1 MNRVVRVQNM
11 KLALV
16 ADSGLNVGSV
26 YPLAEN
32 RQVIGR
38 RLDAT
43 IPIDDAKASRDH
55 ALVDFRN
62 GFFYL
67 VDLGSTNG
75 TYVNGRRVQ
84 HATRLS
90 LGDHLRIGNSVFK
103 VELVRKASEGAAK
116 HWHEPTCV
124 ELDAFRPAV
133 PSEEAPSEAAEVSA
147 ASAAISEAPER
158 KIDLPPP
165 PRRAVELSSSQRVRR
180 ALTASLP
187 RWLALLER
195 KPGTTR
201 LSKRQSLL
209 LVLTVCGA
217 LVLSAIFVGSSH
229 A

>member
-43 IPIDDAKASRDH
+43 IPIDDSKASRDH

-103 VELVRKASEGAAK
+103 VELVRKANEGASK
-116 HWHEPTCV
+116 HWHEPTFV
-124 ELDAFRPAV
+124 ELDAFRPTAQSSAGDSSE
-133 PSEEAPSEAAEVSA
+133 PSIAAPATG
-147 ASAAISEAPER
+147 R
-158 KIDLPPP
+158 KIELPPP
-165 PRRAVELSSSQRVRR
+165 PHRAFEVSSANRIRKVISS
-180 ALTASLP
+180 SLP
-187 RWLALLER
+187 RWFNLVER
-195 KPGTTR
+195 KQSDSR
-201 LSKRQSLL
+201 LSKRQSLV
-209 LVLTVCGA
+209 LVLVVCSA
-217 LVLSAIFVGSSH
+217 LVLSAIFVGSVH

>member
-26 YPLAEN
+26 YPLSET

-38 RLDAT
+38 RLDAA
-43 IPIDDAKASRDH
+43 IPIDDGKASRDH

-103 VELVRKASEGAAK
+103 VELVRKANEGAAK

-124 ELDAFRPAV
+124 ELDAFRPGQAMASDMRE
-133 PSEEAPSEAAEVSA
+133 PSSASASEPFEAPTPSRN
-147 ASAAISEAPER
+147 PN
-158 KIDLPPP
+158 LPPL
-165 PRRAVELSSSQRVRR
+165 PRIARELSVSVRKSLSS
-180 ALTASLP
+180 SLP
-187 RWLALLER
+187 RWLGLESKQGDSR
-195 KPGTTR
+195 F
-201 LSKRQSLL
+201 SKRQSLMIVL
-209 LVLTVCGA
+209 LVCGA
-217 LVLSAIFVGSSH
+217 LVLSAIFAGSSH

>member
-1 MNRVVRVQNM
+1 MNRVVRVQNL

-103 VELVRKASEGAAK
+103 VELVRKANEGASK
-116 HWHEPTCV
+116 QWHEPTCV
-124 ELDAFRPAV
+124 ELDAFRP
-133 PSEEAPSEAAEVSA
+133 EAAHESREPSIGGMIV
-147 ASAAISEAPER
+147 ER
-158 KIDLPPP
+158 KINLPPP
-165 PRRAVELSSSQRVRR
+165 PRAAKEVSEVNNRIRSAISS
-180 ALTASLP
+180 SLP
-187 RWLALLER
+187 RWFSLIER
-195 KPGTTR
+195 KHDESR
-201 LSKRQSLL
+201 LSKRQGLI
-209 LVLTVCGA
+209 LVALVCGV
-217 LVLSAIFVGSSH
+217 LVLSAIFVGGTH

>member
-1 MNRVVRVQNM
+1 M

-16 ADSGLNVGSV
+16 ADSGLNVGTV
-26 YPLAEN
+26 YPLVEN

-38 RLDAT
+38 RLDAGV
-43 IPIDDAKASRDH
+43 PIDDAKASRDH

-103 VELVRKASEGAAK
+103 VELVRKANDSAPK
-116 HWHEPTCV
+116 HWHEATCV
-124 ELDAFRPAV
+124 ELDAFRPENRPKDSAEASD
-133 PSEEAPSEAAEVSA
+133 PSLVAASVASEDSAAEQ
-147 ASAAISEAPER
+147 R
-158 KIDLPPP
+158 KVKLPPP
-165 PRRAVELSSSQRVRR
+165 PRRSRELSSSGARIRQ
-180 ALTASLP
+180 AISSSLP
-187 RWLALLER
+187 RWFNLVER
-195 KPGTTR
+195 KQLESR
-201 LSKRQSLL
+201 FSKKQGLFL
-209 LVLTVCGA
+209 MILVCGA
-217 LVLSAIFVGSSH
+217 LVLSAIFAGGSH